1 MMHRSRRWVIS
12 PVASMEELADMVTQ
26 RTWTL
31 CNGFFVAG
39 HDAYLFL
46 NDATHEDGAGE
57 YGACKRLG
65 DELFVQIE
73 SITFSWMNIPH
84 ALDLIRQILAGE
96 CDASAFAHTVDLR
109 GRLDRPPDHGRCRF
123 CA

>member
-1 MMHRSRRWVIS
+1 VIS
-12 PVASMEELADMVTQ
+12 PVATSQELADMLTQ
-26 RTWTL
+26 RTFTL
-31 CNGFFVAG
+31 CSGFFVAG

-46 NDATHEDGAGE
+46 NDATSEDGAGE

-65 DELFVQIE
+65 DERFVQIE
-73 SITFSWMNIPH
+73 SITFSWMDAPR
-84 ALDLIRQILAGE
+84 ALEMIRQILAGE

-109 GRLDRPPDHGRCRF
+109 GRLDRLQDHGRCHF